1 MAWHVLV
8 MNMVLAHSFA
18 HYLSL
23 LPTANISFANNSTL
37 NAHRPNSNTQKNIQ
51 VHKTCWLH
59 ARLLP
64 VMNTLKQCLS
74 LKLLKHWAHHARIFS
89 QQIFSICMY
98 HDGNHFK
105 RWNDLNSSNQCFHS
119 RRTFP
124 LFKSHLVYDAEHL
137 ALYSNDLIVI
147 FCRWPGNNKRQWL
160 SLTNEV
166 FALNSLSVYISSTD
180 DTVFLGN

>member
-1 MAWHVLV
+1 

-18 HYLSL
+18 HYLSS

-37 NAHRPNSNTQKNIQ
+37 NAHRPNSNTQ

-59 ARLLP
+59 ARLS
-64 VMNTLKQCLS
+64 VMNTLKQCLT
-74 LKLLKHWAHHARIFS
+74 LKLLKHWARHACILS

-98 HDGNHFK
+98 HDGDHFK

-119 RRTFP
+119 RGTFS

-137 ALYSNDLIVI
+137 ALYTNDLIVI
-147 FCRWPGNNKRQWL
+147 FCRWLGNNKRQWL
-160 SLTNEV
+160 SLTNES

-180 DTVFLGN
+180 DDDTVFLGN

>member
-1 MAWHVLV
+1 MHIGR
-8 MNMVLAHSFA
+8 
-18 HYLSL
+18 
-23 LPTANISFANNSTL
+23 TAT
-37 NAHRPNSNTQKNIQ
+37 HKKNIQ

-98 HDGNHFK
+98 HDGDHFK

-119 RRTFP
+119 RGTFP